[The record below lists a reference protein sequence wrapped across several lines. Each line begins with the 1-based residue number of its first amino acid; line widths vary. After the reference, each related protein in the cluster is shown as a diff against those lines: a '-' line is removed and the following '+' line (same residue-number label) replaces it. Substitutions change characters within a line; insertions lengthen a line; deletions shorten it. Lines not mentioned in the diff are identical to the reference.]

1 LFFKKLKQNFQLQ
14 YFVGDNQNAIE
25 IQIWCA
31 LIGVLLLTVIHSYN
45 KSKMAFSNVATLIRI
60 HMAGYISLK
69 DLLALHNQKKER
81 GKKTSANPDLFTP
94 S

>member
-1 LFFKKLKQNFQLQ
+1 MTGI
-14 YFVGDNQNAIE
+14 VGQHDRN
-25 IQIWCA
+25 
-31 LIGVLLLTVIHSYN
+31 GHD
-45 KSKMAFSNVATLIRI
+45 KSIMAFSNVATLIRI